1 MSELRGHELKISTD
15 PDTAVVLERL
25 LPSLG
30 DWGRRVIG
38 DAFGGQ
44 WELMLKHR
52 FGSHVVQ
59 TWLTLAAD
67 TLDREDRGE
76 YPPQQAEQDE
86 RLAAAAAAAAASKKS
101 KTKPKKAKKGETVKE
116 EEEAVQAVVQEGL
129 LPKMTELVKIL
140 IETIQPNLA
149 MMLTNPFASPPVRL
163 LWLVISPDRALPTLD
178 GSAASTN
185 GKDGGIIRSKK
196 SNKYRKGQ
204 GVQGKSIFGDDTKGK
219 GKGKEGND
227 GRRVDKDL
235 GKLRKVMRKALMEKL
250 GGADWRMIGVNSVG
264 CPAVQVSKCSARNV
278 ARTCNGN

>member
-1 MSELRGHELKISTD
+1 M
-15 PDTAVVLERL
+15 VLERL

-67 TLDREDRGE
+67 TLDREARGH
-76 YPPQQAEQDE
+76 YPPQQTEQDE
-86 RLAAAAAAAAASKKS
+86 RIALAEAKSK
-101 KTKPKKAKKGETVKE
+101 KTKPESKKKDKDQVKDE
-116 EEEAVQAVVQEGL
+116 EGDEVKLEKVEQEGV
-129 LPKMTELVKIL
+129 LPKMTELVKSL

-178 GSAASTN
+178 GSAAAGPGGN
-185 GKDGGIIRSKK
+185 GKDGGMIRSKK

-204 GVQGKSIFGDDTKGK
+204 GVQGKSIFGDDANGKGK
-219 GKGKEGND
+219 GKGKEGEGEGGD
-227 GRRVDKDL
+227 GRKVDKEL
-235 GKLRKVMRKALMEKL
+235 IKLRRSMREGLMEKL
-250 GGADWRMIGVNSVG
+250 GGADWRMVGVNSVG
-264 CPAVQVSKCSARNV
+264 CPAVQVSKSPGSDFSV
-278 ARTCNGN
+278 RTQ

>member
-86 RLAAAAAAAAASKKS
+86 RLAAAAASKKTKS
-101 KTKPKKAKKGETVKE
+101 KPKKAKKGETVKE
-116 EEEAVQAVVQEGL
+116 EEGTEAGAVEAVEQEGV

-178 GSAASTN
+178 GSAASAN
-185 GKDGGIIRSKK
+185 GNEGGMIRSKK

-204 GVQGKSIFGDDTKGK
+204 GVQGKSIFGDDAKGK
-219 GKGKEGND
+219 GKGKEGNG

-235 GKLRKVMRKALMEKL
+235 ANLRKVMRKALMEKL

-264 CPAVQVSKCSARNV
+264 CPTVQVSRSH
-278 ARTCNGN
+278 